1 MAKWNASSKPVPSGK
16 LLHLM
21 SVRNSRQSTSSAE
34 LVVVDVHQVNW
45 LKTKQS

>member
-34 LVVVDVHQVNW
+34 LVVVDVYQV
-45 LKTKQS
+45 K